1 MTGNEHLLSL
11 KGISAG
17 NWIEKS
23 TYIGGTN
30 MRMRSKIS
38 ALVRQCTWKLFPQS
52 ETVRRYE
59 VFKSIEPHKMDAE
72 LLGTLIRHYAHIL
85 DKITKRR
92 RVGDRRSIYYD
103 KLTEAI
109 KTWPEKNV
117 DASDDILWAEQILK
131 QYLRWEREKKQAR
144 SIAIHEKKDKGNL
157 YEIIRQRRSI
167 RYFEK
172 RDIEREKI
180 LKILEAGRWA
190 PCSGNRQA
198 WKFIVQ
204 RRIQGTYIAKEE
216 LSFESEAWRRGS
228 VMIYVAIDERLYPEK
243 YTAAMDAAAA
253 IQNMLLMAYHLDLG
267 GCWMY
272 LSEIANQN
280 KLRKKLGLEDYYYVY
295 STILLGYPAE
305 FPKGPKRKPLEKAV
319 KFIGFDLNDGDNDA

>member
-1 MTGNEHLLSL
+1 MS
-11 KGISAG
+11 
-17 NWIEKS
+17 
-23 TYIGGTN
+23 
-30 MRMRSKIS
+30 MRSKIS
-38 ALVRQCTWKLFPQS
+38 ALVRRCTWKLFPQS
-52 ETVRRYE
+52 ETIRRYN
-59 VFKSIEPHKMDAE
+59 VFKSIEPRKMDE
-72 LLGTLIRHYAHIL
+72 DLLGTLIRHYAHIL
-85 DKITKRR
+85 DKITKRK
-92 RVGDRRSIYYD
+92 RVGDKRSIYYD

-109 KTWPEKNV
+109 KTWHEKNFDV
-117 DASDDILWAEQILK
+117 SDDILWGELILK
-131 QYLRWEREKKQAR
+131 QYRKWEGEKKPAR
-144 SIAIHEKKDKGNL
+144 LTITSEKEDKEDL
-157 YEIIRQRRSI
+157 FEIIEQRRSI

-180 LKILEAGRWA
+180 MKILEAGRWA

-204 RRIQGTYIAKEE
+204 RRMKGTYIAKEE
-216 LSFESEAWRRGS
+216 LSFEGEAWRRGS

-253 IQNMLLMAYHLDLG
+253 IQNMLLMAYHLDVG

-305 FPKGPKRKPLEKAV
+305 FPKGPKRKPIEKAV
-319 KFIGFDLNDGDNDA
+319 KFIDFDLNNGDNNV